1 MTDQNSSAEIV
12 SSEESIS
19 DVTVSSIEIAP
30 DIARD
35 NVHVVVIEGEVDKDG
50 KGGKPQKFL
59 LDNSAGGYQGNGS
72 LITLILAHIGGK
84 KVDIRTTGYVY
95 KGYGY
100 INGVLLKADKPKVDP
115 KP

>member
-1 MTDQNSSAEIV
+1 MTDQNSSTEIV
-12 SSEESIS
+12 SSEEFIS

-35 NVHVVVIEGEVDKDG
+35 NVHVVVIEGE
-50 KGGKPQKFL
+50 GGKPQKFL

-100 INGVLLKADKPKVDP
+100 INGVLLKPKTGSSS
-115 KP
+115 